1 MSSNHDQF
9 VDEQLR
15 ITCARIAEAVELAK
29 RGASRDDEAA
39 WLLACN
45 DREAGALVAPT
56 SWPISR
62 MGLSD
67 TEQRALWALIAQE
80 LSPSARMNLRD
91 LATEDDVDVSLDVHR
106 RVVYGSLPAVHV
118 WGELAVTGRLRST
131 CLISAVEGDG
141 MPAHRIAFRVTPR
154 VLALVHGVIAID
166 DELAGIVV
174 QTQVIRS
181 LDELVVNPHVRDQT
195 CEALDRPTGLT
206 IVSGLGASGRR
217 SLLAAAAREIG
228 VEVLTIDARRIS
240 QERARADRELRI
252 VARECQL
259 LDRVP
264 LLINLEALLGTSD
277 VDDRLDLIEK
287 VFTGR
292 VLATTS
298 RPVARR
304 WTAPP
309 TLIELPTLSGAERAE
324 LWSRALPEA
333 SRGDADLLS
342 TIYPLAPALIDA
354 VGRVAIEHARGAAL
368 EAKHV
373 SVGIRTVLDD
383 RLAGLATRV
392 AVTQKWEDLV
402 LPEDQTLAVVEL
414 LARIRARRR
423 VYEDWG
429 FAEKLSKGLGVTA
442 LFSGPPG
449 TGKSMCAGLIA
460 KDLGTEIYQV
470 DLGKIVSKWIGETE
484 KNLAALFDAAEAGHA
499 VLLFDEADSLFGKR
513 TAVKSSKRSV
523 REPGDQL
530 PPAAD
535 RDVRRHLH
543 PHDEPRSCDRRSVSS
558 PYRGPRSV
566 SAPRRGRTRSVVACD
581 AAGERA
587 GRRRPRAR
595 RACTQVHDGRRQY
608 SQRGPASRVPRRR
621 CERAHRQLPPAA
633 SCPARVRGNGKAG
646 GAARLTE
653 CRKRDP
659 LRADRPRSRRRS
671 G

>member
-1 MSSNHDQF
+1 VIASHDLF
-9 VDEQLR
+9 VEEQLR
-15 ITCARIAEAVELAK
+15 ITCERITEAVELAK
-29 RGASRDDEAA
+29 RESGRADEAR
-39 WLLACN
+39 WLLACTT
-45 DREAGALVAPT
+45 REAEAT
-56 SWPISR
+56 SATSSWAISR
-62 MGLSD
+62 MGLSA
-67 TEQRALWALIAQE
+67 TEQRALWVLIAQE
-80 LSPSARMNLRD
+80 LSPNARIKLRD
-91 LATEDDVDVSLDVHR
+91 LATEDDVDVSLDVLR
-106 RVVYGSLPAVHV
+106 RVVYGSRPAQHV
-118 WGELAVTGRLRST
+118 WGELSVTGRLRST

-141 MPAHRIAFRVTPR
+141 VPAHRIAFRVAPR
-154 VLALVHGVIAID
+154 VLALVHGVTALD
-166 DELAGIVV
+166 DELTGIVV
-174 QTQVIRS
+174 PDQAVRRT
-181 LDELVVNPHVRDQT
+181 LDELVVNPKVREQT
-195 CEALDRPTGLT
+195 CAALDRPTGLT

-259 LDRVP
+259 LERVP

-287 VFTGR
+287 TFTGR
-292 VLATTS
+292 VLATAS

-304 WTAPP
+304 WNAPP
-309 TLIELPTLSGAERAE
+309 TVIELPPLSGTERAA

-333 SRGDADLLS
+333 SQGDAELLS

-354 VGRVAIEHARGAAL
+354 VGRVAIEDARGAPL

-392 AVTQKWEDLV
+392 TVTQKWEDLV

-513 TAVKSSKRSV
+513 TAVKSSNDRYANQETNFLLQRIETFAGICILTTNHDPAIDEAFRRRIAVHV
-523 REPGDQL
+523 RFPL
-530 PPAAD
+530 PDEDERAKLWRAMLPSAAPVDDDLELGTLARKYMMGGGNIRNAVLRAAFLAAD
-535 RDVRRHLH
+535 ANENIGNYHLRQAAQL
-543 PHDEPRSCDRRSVSS
+543 EYEGMGKLAV
-558 PYRGPRSV
+558 
-566 SAPRRGRTRSVVACD
+566 GR
-581 AAGERA
+581 E
-587 GRRRPRAR
+587 
-595 RACTQVHDGRRQY
+595 
-608 SQRGPASRVPRRR
+608 
-621 CERAHRQLPPAA
+621 
-633 SCPARVRGNGKAG
+633 
-646 GAARLTE
+646 
-653 CRKRDP
+653 
-659 LRADRPRSRRRS
+659 
-671 G
+671 

>member
-1 MSSNHDQF
+1 VIDAHDLF
-9 VDEQLR
+9 VEEQLR
-15 ITCARIAEAVELAK
+15 ITCARITEAVELAK
-29 RGASRDDEAA
+29 REAGRADEAR
-39 WLLACN
+39 WLLACTA
-45 DREAGALVAPT
+45 RERDVAST
-56 SWPISR
+56 TNSWAIAR
-62 MGLSD
+62 MDLSA
-67 TEQRALWALIAQE
+67 TEQRALWVLIAQE
-80 LSPSARMNLRD
+80 LSPSARMKLRD
-91 LATEDDVDVSLDVHR
+91 LATEDDVDVSLDVLR
-106 RVVYGSLPAVHV
+106 RVVYGSRPAQHV
-118 WGELAVTGRLRST
+118 WDELSVTGRLRST

-154 VLALVHGVIAID
+154 VLALVHGVIAVD
-166 DELAGIVV
+166 DELSGVV
-174 QTQVIRS
+174 VPGQAVRRS
-181 LDELVVNPHVRDQT
+181 LDELVVNPKVREQT
-195 CEALDRPTGLT
+195 CAALDRPTGLT

-240 QERARADRELRI
+240 QERAQADRQLRI
-252 VARECQL
+252 VARECEL

-264 LLINLEALLGTSD
+264 LLVNLEALLGTSD

-287 VFTGR
+287 TFTGR
-292 VLATTS
+292 VLASDS

-304 WTAPP
+304 WVAAP
-309 TLIELPTLSGAERAE
+309 TVIELPPLLGTERAV

-333 SRGDADLLS
+333 SQGDADLLS

-354 VGRVAIEHARGAAL
+354 VGRAAIEDARGAPL

-373 SVGIRTVLDD
+373 SMGIRTVLDD

-392 AVTQKWEDLV
+392 TVTQKWDDLV

-513 TAVKSSKRSV
+513 TAVKSSNDRYANQETNFLLQRIETFAGICILTTNHDPAIDEAFRRRIAVHV
-523 REPGDQL
+523 RFPL
-530 PPAAD
+530 PDEDERERLWRAMLPASAPVDDGLEILALARKYMMGGGNIRNAVLRAAFLAAD
-535 RDVRRHLH
+535 ANERIGNYHLRQAAQLEYEGMGKLAVDRD
-543 PHDEPRSCDRRSVSS
+543 
-558 PYRGPRSV
+558 
-566 SAPRRGRTRSVVACD
+566 
-581 AAGERA
+581 
-587 GRRRPRAR
+587 
-595 RACTQVHDGRRQY
+595 
-608 SQRGPASRVPRRR
+608 
-621 CERAHRQLPPAA
+621 
-633 SCPARVRGNGKAG
+633 
-646 GAARLTE
+646 
-653 CRKRDP
+653 
-659 LRADRPRSRRRS
+659 
-671 G
+671 